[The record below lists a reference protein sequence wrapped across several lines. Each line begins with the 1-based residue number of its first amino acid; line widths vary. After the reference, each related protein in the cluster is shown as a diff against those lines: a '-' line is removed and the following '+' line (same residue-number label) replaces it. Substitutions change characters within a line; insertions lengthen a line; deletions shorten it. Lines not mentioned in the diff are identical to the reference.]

1 MTYDKGLG
9 LYVFGYMLCN
19 TLTLVGLGWEYISR
33 NKLYISK
40 IRCMTFMENKYVQ
53 H

>member
-19 TLTLVGLGWEYISR
+19 TLTLVGLGWEYIS
-33 NKLYISK
+33 K
-40 IRCMTFMENKYVQ
+40 IRCVTFMENKYVQ